1 MRALLRD
8 AEDQTLIALE
18 VEEAVYDPEDQLLLL
33 YAASGT
39 NYEVSRIVR
48 ANAEA
53 RAQRRAKELAEKGFC
68 DITQFTATEVED

>member
-18 VEEAVYDPEDQLLLL
+18 AEEAVYDPEDQLLLL

-39 NYEVSRIVR
+39 NYEVSQNPFS
-48 ANAEA
+48 ANADSMI
-53 RAQRRAKELAEKGFC
+53 KELAEKGFC
-68 DITQFTATEVED
+68 DMTQFTATEVED

>member
-8 AEDQTLIALE
+8 AEDQALIALE

-39 NYEVSRIVR
+39 NYEVSRI
-48 ANAEA
+48 A
-53 RAQRRAKELAEKGFC
+53 G
-68 DITQFTATEVED
+68 

>member
-18 VEEAVYDPEDQLLLL
+18 AEEAVYDPEDQLLLLL

-48 ANAEA
+48 ANADSMI
-53 RAQRRAKELAEKGFC
+53 KELAEKGFC
-68 DITQFTATEVED
+68 DMTQFTATEVED

>member
-8 AEDQTLIALE
+8 AEDQALIALE
-18 VEEAVYDPEDQLLLL
+18 AEEAVYDPEDQLLLL

-48 ANAEA
+48 AI
-53 RAQRRAKELAEKGFC
+53 RRGSPSSSIMSASDRPFWRSER
-68 DITQFTATEVED
+68 I

>member
-8 AEDQTLIALE
+8 GDDQTLIALE
-18 VEEAVYDPEDQLLLL
+18 VEEVVYDPEDQMLLL

-48 ANAEA
+48 ANADSMI
-53 RAQRRAKELAEKGFC
+53 KDLAETGFC
-68 DITQFTATEVED
+68 DMTQFAATEGDN

>member
-8 AEDQTLIALE
+8 AEDQTLIA
-18 VEEAVYDPEDQLLLL
+18 LLLL

-48 ANAEA
+48 ANADSMI
-53 RAQRRAKELAEKGFC
+53 KELAEKGFC
-68 DITQFTATEVED
+68 DMTQFTATEVED

>member
-18 VEEAVYDPEDQLLLL
+18 AEEAVYDPEDQLLLL

-39 NYEVSRIVR
+39 NYEEIGRASCRERVSFMV
-48 ANAEA
+48 
-53 RAQRRAKELAEKGFC
+53 
-68 DITQFTATEVED
+68 

>member
-8 AEDQTLIALE
+8 GDDQTLIALE
-18 VEEAVYDPEDQLLLL
+18 VEEAIYDPEDQLLL

-48 ANAEA
+48 ANADSMI
-53 RAQRRAKELAEKGFC
+53 KELAEKGFC
-68 DITQFTATEVED
+68 DMTQFTATEGED

>member
-18 VEEAVYDPEDQLLLL
+18 AEEAVYDPEDQLLL

-48 ANAEA
+48 ANADSMI
-53 RAQRRAKELAEKGFC
+53 KELAEKGFC
-68 DITQFTATEVED
+68 DMTQFTATEWKD